1 MDDTCR
7 VTAVTDG
14 WLYAVG
20 DVNRRALTTHQGKY
34 QARIAG
40 AAIAARAA
48 GTPLDDGRWGAH
60 AATADHT
67 AVPQVVFTTP
77 EVASAG
83 LTAHEAKRT
92 GRQVEVVDYDLARLE
107 GGQQYAEA
115 TAAGPAWS
123 STPNAALWRASPSPG
138 PGSASSST
146 RRRPPS
152 RERCPSPRSA
162 RSGSGSW
169 RPIGTAPVDPREPVC
184 PAIPRRR

>member
-48 GTPLDDGRWGAH
+48 GTPLDDGRWGVH

-77 EVASAG
+77 EVASVG
-83 LTAHEAKRT
+83 LTAHEAI
-92 GRQVEVVDYDLARLE
+92 GRSTVRQ
-107 GGQQYAEA
+107 
-115 TAAGPAWS
+115 AG
-123 STPNAALWRASPSPG
+123 
-138 PGSASSST
+138 
-146 RRRPPS
+146 RPPPLPVLVAPS
-152 RERCPSPRSA
+152 RGPPVFGAGMTSPFR
-162 RSGSGSW
+162 W
-169 RPIGTAPVDPREPVC
+169 
-184 PAIPRRR
+184 